1 MQNPLSQQE
10 LITCSTIREYHEC
23 LFSGQVKR
31 VSIVSDK
38 LLQVEMKRDQNIDGE
53 NREKENSRSS
63 LGGKNPIVGAFVM
76 AAAHDLMYVRY
87 LSKLNYDQLLYTD
100 TDSVIVYPNLN
111 QPNYV
116 QFLTSDLLGELKD
129 EYEELLASNPSWYLS
144 ELIAFGPQMYQ
155 LIFKDKLNGR
165 VVKWEKT
172 MKGISLKRNLDMLAL
187 SKAYLY

>member
-1 MQNPLSQQE
+1 
-10 LITCSTIREYHEC
+10 
-23 LFSGQVKR
+23 
-31 VSIVSDK
+31 
-38 LLQVEMKRDQNIDGE
+38 
-53 NREKENSRSS
+53 
-63 LGGKNPIVGAFVM
+63 M

-87 LSKLNYDQLLYTD
+87 LSKLNYNQLLYTD
-100 TDSVIVYPNLN
+100 TDSVIVYSNLN
-111 QPNYV
+111 QPNHV

-144 ELIAFGPQMYQ
+144 ELIAFGPQMFQ

-165 VVKWEKT
+165 VVKWEKM